1 MEQKKRQTPGG
12 KAAKL
17 WLGAMAAAFLAA
29 AAIYVALLQAEKI
42 ALSEYEKAEAWLA
55 AKDIPA
61 GQLLTK
67 ENAEAF
73 LTLSVVDA
81 ALVPGTAL
89 LSIDEASGLVATG
102 LIEKGVILTKGMLQP
117 VDEITKDMQEPVVA
131 GFRAEDVSQVV
142 GGVLRAGDRIH
153 VYASDE
159 EEGTTLIWEN
169 VYVQQVF
176 DQSGNAIGNE
186 DQETCAQRIN
196 VFLDK
201 DEVEAFYTR
210 LDQGSLRVVK
220 IWRTERTE
228 HEQLESRKEV
238 P

>member
-29 AAIYVALLQAEKI
+29 AAIYVALLQAEKN

-89 LSIDEASGLVATG
+89 LSIDEASGQG
-102 LIEKGVILTKGMLQP
+102 LFK
-117 VDEITKDMQEPVVA
+117 
-131 GFRAEDVSQVV
+131 
-142 GGVLRAGDRIH
+142 
-153 VYASDE
+153 
-159 EEGTTLIWEN
+159 
-169 VYVQQVF
+169 
-176 DQSGNAIGNE
+176 
-186 DQETCAQRIN
+186 
-196 VFLDK
+196 
-201 DEVEAFYTR
+201 
-210 LDQGSLRVVK
+210 
-220 IWRTERTE
+220 
-228 HEQLESRKEV
+228 
-238 P
+238 